1 MVELEQVQ
9 RDYGALLGRVAG
21 SYAASPADRADL
33 LQEIALALMSAL
45 PRFRGESSLRT
56 YVLRV
61 AHNCGV
67 RRIARRRQQGLPLDE
82 AEHAS
87 EGRSPEEQLVA
98 RREVEQ
104 LTAAVRQLPLGLRQV
119 LVLTLE
125 GLPQHEIGEVLGLTE
140 NAVSVR
146 LHRARVQ
153 LAARLGETHHERGAR
168 PKGSRHG

>member
-1 MVELEQVQ
+1 MVEFEQVQ
-9 RDYGALLGRVAG
+9 RDYGALLGRLAG
-21 SYAASPADRADL
+21 SYAATPADRADL
-33 LQEIALALMSAL
+33 LQEIALALMTAL
-45 PRFRGESSLRT
+45 PRFRAESSLRT

-61 AHNCGV
+61 AHNCAV
-67 RRIARRRQQGLPLDE
+67 RRIARRQQGLPLDE

-87 EGRSPEEQLVA
+87 EGSSPEEQLVA

-125 GLPQHEIGEVLGLTE
+125 GLSHAEIGEVLGLAE

-146 LHRARVQ
+146 LHRARAQ
-153 LAARLGETHHERGAR
+153 LADRLGELHHERGAR